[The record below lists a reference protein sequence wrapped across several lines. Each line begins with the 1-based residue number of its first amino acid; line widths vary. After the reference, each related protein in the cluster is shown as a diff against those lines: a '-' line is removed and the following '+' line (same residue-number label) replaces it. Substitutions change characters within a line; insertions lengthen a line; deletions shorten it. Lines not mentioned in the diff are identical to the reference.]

1 MAEASASLRGRDAVA
16 VASCLDPIDGAS
28 VGCYRHLYLAT
39 ERQEA
44 AALIGHG
51 VTPVP
56 RGVPRSRQRWAR
68 TDTGTDHPG
77 RATPSAAGRTAD
89 IVAQLTRTKPP
100 TVQPEPR
107 MVPRRSP
114 AAALLAT
121 VAEGL
126 VRIECCRTVVIHSCR
141 TILI

>member
-1 MAEASASLRGRDAVA
+1 MSTSPSQRLPLVVVPE
-16 VASCLDPIDGAS
+16 
-28 VGCYRHLYLAT
+28 CYRHLYLAT

-56 RGVPRSRQRWAR
+56 RGVPRSQQRWAR

-89 IVAQLTRTKPP
+89 IVAQLTRAKPP

>member
-1 MAEASASLRGRDAVA
+1 MPAPAGRCRAPPRTGQRPTPAAHRSGPHGPGGTWPAPRSGSRGD
-16 VASCLDPIDGAS
+16 
-28 VGCYRHLYLAT
+28 CYRHLYLAT

-51 VTPVP
+51 
-56 RGVPRSRQRWAR
+56 
-68 TDTGTDHPG
+68 
-77 RATPSAAGRTAD
+77 
-89 IVAQLTRTKPP
+89 
-100 TVQPEPR
+100 VQPEPR